1 MSTNHI
7 QWIGTFKTEKS
18 GRVCFLENYRFG
30 ICIQIIFVWILYIIL
45 IHIIKFNLEEI
56 TLKIY
61 IYTYKLFSNSEGVYP
76 LWVIALIKSYP

>member
-1 MSTNHI
+1 MPTNHK
-7 QWIGTFKTEKS
+7 QLFGTFKDQKREK
-18 GRVCFLENYRFG
+18 VCFLEIYRFG
-30 ICIQIIFVWILYIIL
+30 IYIQIIFVWILYIIL

-76 LWVIALIKSYP
+76 L

>member
-45 IHIIKFNLEEI
+45 IHIVKFNLEEM
-56 TLKIY
+56 TLKNIY
-61 IYTYKLFSNSEGVYP
+61 ININYSITHKGVYP